1 MLNGNGNESVAKK
14 SIGLNSKKK
23 TTVKQLL
30 CETS

>member
-23 TTVKQLL
+23 NN
-30 CETS
+30 CETTAM

>member
-14 SIGLNSKKK
+14 SIGLNSTQKK
-23 TTVKQLL
+23 QL

>member
-23 TTVKQLL
+23 KNN
-30 CETS
+30 CETTAM